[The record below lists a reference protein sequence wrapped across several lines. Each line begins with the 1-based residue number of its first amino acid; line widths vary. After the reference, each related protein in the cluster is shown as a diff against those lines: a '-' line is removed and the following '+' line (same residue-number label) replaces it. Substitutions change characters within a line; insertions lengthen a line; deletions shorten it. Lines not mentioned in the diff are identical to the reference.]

1 MRRELDCLGPG
12 SGVSIISHYMLT
24 SDDIARSELNEVLPP
39 LYNLLPLPAAC
50 SAVTEVLS
58 ESIFK
63 YGKGTKVLTEPL
75 ISWATGPP
83 GQSILGV
90 TEEGQ

>member
-1 MRRELDCLGPG
+1 
-12 SGVSIISHYMLT
+12 MLA
-24 SDDIARSELNEVLPP
+24 SDDITRSELNEVLPV

-50 SAVTEVLS
+50 SAVVEVLS

-75 ISWATGPP
+75 ISWATGPS
-83 GQSILGV
+83 GQSILDL